1 VTGVFRSFRK
11 CLLLAVVLPY
21 VMSAASPDSMST
33 SGGHTPWEFSLS
45 GSYYAYPAVEDNL
58 IAVARA
64 NRGDLQFEAR
74 YNYEDRKTGSVFAGW
89 TFSAGRSLRIAMT
102 PMAGMAFGRTTG
114 VVPALEASLGAGMFD
129 FYAETEYLI
138 DVHDNSGNFSYS
150 WLELGVAPIEIIR
163 LGLTAQRSRIVQSP
177 LVLDRGLFAQIAPG
191 PGKLSLYAFN
201 LFTESWFLVMG
212 IEISW

>member
-1 VTGVFRSFRK
+1 M
-11 CLLLAVVLPY
+11 LAVVLPC
-21 VMSAASPDSMST
+21 VVNAASPDSLSVT
-33 SGGHTPWEFSLS
+33 GRHIPWEFSVS
-45 GSYYAYPAVEDNL
+45 GSYYAYPADEDNL

-64 NRGDLQFEAR
+64 NRGNLQFEAR

-89 TFSAGRSLRIAMT
+89 ILSAGTSFTISMT

-138 DVHDNSGNFSYS
+138 DVHDLSGNFFYS
-150 WLELGVAPIEIIR
+150 WLELGVAPIDIVRI
-163 LGLTAQRSRIVQSP
+163 GLTAQRSRIVQSP
-177 LVLDRGLFAQIAPG
+177 LVLDRGLFAQVAPG

-201 LFTESWFLVMG
+201 LFTESWFLVVG